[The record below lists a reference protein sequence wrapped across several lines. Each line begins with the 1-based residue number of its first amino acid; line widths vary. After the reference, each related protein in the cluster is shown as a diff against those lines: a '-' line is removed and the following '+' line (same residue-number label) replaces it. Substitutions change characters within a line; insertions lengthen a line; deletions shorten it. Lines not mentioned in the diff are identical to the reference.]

1 IKKYQRRNAEYPLKV
16 DIFLTRRPLFGKLY
30 SIFATMPVL
39 GNEKFVLNLTV
50 DTKDYFIDEVITQP
64 GNQRNKWH
72 YTNNLA
78 RELRKFGL
86 KPKQLPY
93 TSCYFYRAR
102 ASFFKSNHK
111 FVIARISSFS
121 DRSKLLAAEVH
132 WNITVRKPP
141 EAACMPVFS
150 LRFCEDPDYPLAYWS
165 KSHILFMAAV
175 SGDCRNIRY
184 GQTRWDFYDLREK
197 SKGCHITS
205 VTIIRKILRACVII
219 NDVPAVAR
227 VSRLNQTKCVTK
239 QSIISVQCYL
249 RYTPPKVDVKIV
261 GNEWREV
268 NVRKKTTLDGSQ
280 TRDLSRPFVDF
291 STKTFLWSCR
301 SKDDPRNRYCRSH
314 MSDRPV
320 IRLPANVLRKGS
332 EYLFTLA
339 VSSRE
344 NPGFIQTAR
353 QFLMGVSNKTITLN
367 IRCISNCD
375 YGVFSSDES
384 VQLRAECQDCTQPI
398 VRYEWWLK
406 TLEEKLESESESEE
420 TLLSESQLAVFYYDY
435 KILSIRLRVG
445 LRSNMSAEA
454 YYTLRRNEGPNG
466 TCTVSPSS
474 GIEAVTTFEINC
486 RGFKTEFEPL
496 YYRYV
501 TPSTGIIEQ
510 SQFARYET
518 YLTETEEIE
527 VLICDVIDKCT
538 IQTLNV
544 NVKPFMFK
552 KIKAKPKQ
560 RITAILRNVKDLINR
575 GLWDNA
581 MSRSLAAVTYT
592 KSANDGNII
601 FDSLLN
607 QETVS
612 GPQLE
617 RLAILTT
624 QLINYLISLDYE
636 DVRLLGRIFKQMS
649 RIFMVIVSQR
659 EEVHPDA
666 YYTLTAMHMYYIS
679 TLGVQSEAY
688 SVAMCSPY
696 NAECLY
702 FEKVRL
708 MHRNIGFDSLI
719 LYKINQWMMATWYL
733 YKCVYFLGILGSR
746 QQNPYHEALSVRQ
759 GGISYQMNLTQV
771 NDGFK
776 PLIVKTIDNSHIIKL
791 SAKLLQELR
800 TKLNHDEVLFQ
811 IISQRNHH
819 HLYWWYPYPMPA
831 KTNVLIIHAYSRNG
845 YLWFGNKSRL
855 ENPVIYKT
863 DLSRFSDNEN
873 FNVLTSNGSIGHP
886 SEMHFYK
893 MMLDNKAVLAVRIVN
908 VSEPIHIN
916 MRLHRRPT
924 SQELEKHRCIITP
937 KMGGK
942 RIWMANNCD
951 RSEAFV
957 TIIRAGVDKNINRN
971 LHTKRAI
978 PKEEKSLSP
987 VKFSLLLEI
996 HQCSHFKN
1004 RSIGPGWSS
1013 EYCNTTFEY
1022 NFGTKVQCI
1031 CHTLGPLATRI
1042 FPILTQKH
1050 VKFKRLLVLSPQ
1062 RTILCLLFLFLLL
1075 LLLFVIL
1082 VYRFGNISANQKL
1095 QNYMACDG
1103 TQFKFD
1109 PNREV
1114 KEEILLVI
1122 VTGGQEFAG
1131 TTSNINIYLKSPRQ
1145 PQHMYQIIQDP
1156 GHPRLLRNTT
1166 NKMQVPRGYI
1176 NIPTRLALGIDRNG
1190 RYPSWYCRTITVIDL
1205 ELKRHQLFVVERWIE
1220 RGHTRYI
1227 RSKYFPR
1234 GGREFIPQYTWWKR
1248 FRNRFEQLY
1257 YNWFCDNPV
1266 TGPWQSSIGGWTLNR
1281 IERTA
1286 VLISKLA
1293 ITFTLVSLFYGRRT
1307 VESIE
1312 KERLTFGS
1320 AYVHWDRLLG
1330 LSFFSFLCVCF
1341 VHLFFEFFVMRW
1353 LAKRI

>member
-1 IKKYQRRNAEYPLKV
+1 MSLPPYGEYKA
-16 DIFLTRRPLFGKLY
+16 G
-30 SIFATMPVL
+30 
-39 GNEKFVLNLTV
+39 
-50 DTKDYFIDEVITQP
+50 VI
-64 GNQRNKWH
+64 
-72 YTNNLA
+72 L
-78 RELRKFGL
+78 
-86 KPKQLPY
+86 
-93 TSCYFYRAR
+93 
-102 ASFFKSNHK
+102 
-111 FVIARISSFS
+111 V
-121 DRSKLLAAEVH
+121 
-132 WNITVRKPP
+132 
-141 EAACMPVFS
+141 
-150 LRFCEDPDYPLAYWS
+150 
-165 KSHILFMAAV
+165 
-175 SGDCRNIRY
+175 
-184 GQTRWDFYDLREK
+184 
-197 SKGCHITS
+197 
-205 VTIIRKILRACVII
+205 LRACVII

-227 VSRLNQTKCVTK
+227 
-239 QSIISVQCYL
+239 CYL

-937 KMGGK
+937 KMG
-942 RIWMANNCD
+942 
-951 RSEAFV
+951 
-957 TIIRAGVDKNINRN
+957 
-971 LHTKRAI
+971 
-978 PKEEKSLSP
+978 
-987 VKFSLLLEI
+987 
-996 HQCSHFKN
+996 
-1004 RSIGPGWSS
+1004 
-1013 EYCNTTFEY
+1013 
-1022 NFGTKVQCI
+1022 
-1031 CHTLGPLATRI
+1031 
-1042 FPILTQKH
+1042 
-1050 VKFKRLLVLSPQ
+1050 
-1062 RTILCLLFLFLLL
+1062 
-1075 LLLFVIL
+1075 

-1293 ITFTLVSLFYGRRT
+1293 ITFTLALLSPVSQVPMFLVYT
-1307 VESIE
+1307 ELSPTAHVERPRE
-1312 KERLTFGS
+1312 
-1320 AYVHWDRLLG
+1320 
-1330 LSFFSFLCVCF
+1330 
-1341 VHLFFEFFVMRW
+1341 
-1353 LAKRI
+1353 